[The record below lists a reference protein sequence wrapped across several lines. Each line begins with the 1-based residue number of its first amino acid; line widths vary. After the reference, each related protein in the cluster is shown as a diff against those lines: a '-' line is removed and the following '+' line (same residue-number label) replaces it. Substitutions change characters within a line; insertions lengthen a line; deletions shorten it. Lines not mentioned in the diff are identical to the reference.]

1 MNNKDENITGYK
13 TYYIVWI
20 CLLVLTAMTVAVSNL
35 ELGKYGALISVFIAS
50 VKAGLILLFFMH
62 LKYEG
67 FLIRAMLLLTVMT
80 IAVIIG
86 LTFSD
91 IWYRH

>member
-1 MNNKDENITGYK
+1 MNDNNKSITGYR
-13 TYYIVWI
+13 TYFVIWI
-20 CLLVLTAMTVAVSNL
+20 CLLILTAMTVAVSNL

-67 FLIRAMLLLTVMT
+67 FLIRTMLLLTIMT
-80 IAVIIG
+80 IAVIVG

-91 IWYRH
+91 VWLRY

>member
-1 MNNKDENITGYK
+1 MNDNNKSITGYR
-13 TYYIVWI
+13 TYFTVWI
-20 CLLVLTAMTVAVSNL
+20 CLLILTAMTVAVSNL

-67 FLIRAMLLLTVMT
+67 FLIKAMLLLTIMT

>member
-1 MNNKDENITGYK
+1 MNEKEKSITGYR
-13 TYYIVWI
+13 TYFIVWI
-20 CLLVLTAMTVAVSNL
+20 CLLILTAMTVAVSNL
-35 ELGKYGALISVFIAS
+35 ELGKNGALISVFIAS

-67 FLIRAMLLLTVMT
+67 FLIRAMLLLTIMT

-91 IWYRH
+91 VWYR